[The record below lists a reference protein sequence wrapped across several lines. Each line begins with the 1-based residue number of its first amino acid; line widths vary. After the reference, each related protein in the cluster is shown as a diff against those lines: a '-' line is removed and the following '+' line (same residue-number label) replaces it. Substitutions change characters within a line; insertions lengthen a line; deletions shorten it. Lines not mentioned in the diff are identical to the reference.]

1 MAFLWA
7 ELLWLLLIV
16 PVLVLAYLYLL
27 ARKKK
32 VALRYASLAMV
43 KDAMGAGAGFR
54 RHVPPILFL
63 VALTL
68 MIAAIARPQAIV
80 TLPSQRSTVVL
91 SIDVS
96 GSMRADDVNPNRI
109 AAAQDAAKGFV
120 EEQPRDVRI
129 GVVAFAA
136 SALLVQAP
144 TFNREDI
151 LKAIEHFELQRGTAI
166 GSGILVS
173 LKTLF
178 PEGDFDL
185 GRRERDYRRGGYG
198 GVPLNDPHDREVAAA
213 AAEKEKQQFVPVQ
226 PGTNTTSVIIL
237 LSDGQATTGPDPIEA
252 ARKAAERG
260 VRIFTV
266 GLGSREGTIVGFG
279 GRSMR
284 VQLDEETLQ
293 KIADMTRGS
302 YFRASTAADLKTIYK
317 SLNTQ
322 LIMETK
328 KTEITAFFSAAAA
341 ALALIAAG
349 LSLLWFNRIL

>member
-1 MAFLWA
+1 MAFLWV

-16 PVLVLAYLYLL
+16 PLAVLVYWFLL
-27 ARKKK
+27 RRKKK
-32 VALRYASLAMV
+32 IALRYANLTLVREAM
-43 KDAMGAGAGFR
+43 AGSIGFR
-54 RHVPPILFL
+54 RHVPPLLFL

-68 MIAAIARPQAIV
+68 MIAAAARPQAV
-80 TLPSQRSTVVL
+80 LTLPSQRSTVIL

-96 GSMRADDVNPNRI
+96 GSMRAEDVLPNRI
-109 AAAQDAAKGFV
+109 AAAQDAAKSFV
-120 EEQPRDVRI
+120 NEQPRDVRI

-136 SALLVQAP
+136 TALLVQAP

-151 LKAIEHFELQRGTAI
+151 LKSIEHFELQRGTAV

-178 PEGDFDL
+178 PEGNFDM
-185 GRRERDYRRGGYG
+185 GRSRDRAAAYG
-198 GVPLNDPHDREVAAA
+198 GVPLSEPQDDT
-213 AAEKEKQQFVPVQ
+213 Q
-226 PGTNTTSVIIL
+226 PGGKDFQPLPPGSNTNAVIIL
-237 LSDGQATTGPDPIEA
+237 LTDGQATTGPDPVEA

-260 VRIFTV
+260 VRVFTV

-284 VQLDEETLQ
+284 VQLDEEGLQ
-293 KIADMTRGS
+293 KIADITRGQ
-302 YFRASTAADLKTIYK
+302 YFRANTAADLKTIYK

-341 ALALIAAG
+341 VFALLAAG

>member
-1 MAFLWA
+1 MAFLWPN
-7 ELLWLLLIV
+7 LLWLLLAV
-16 PVLVLAYLYLL
+16 PALVLLYLFL
-27 ARKKK
+27 LGRKKK
-32 VALRYASLAMV
+32 LALRYANLAMV
-43 KDAMGAGAGFR
+43 KDAMGKGIGVR
-54 RHVPPILFL
+54 RHIPPALFL

-68 MIAAIARPQAIV
+68 MIAAVARPQAVV
-80 TLPSQRSTVVL
+80 TLPSQRSTVL
-91 SIDVS
+91 LTIDVS
-96 GSMRADDVNPNRI
+96 GSMRADDVDPNRI
-109 AAAQDAAKGFV
+109 SAAQAAAKAFV
-120 EEQPRDVRI
+120 EDQPNDVRI

-178 PEGDFDL
+178 PEAEFDM
-185 GRRERDYRRGGYG
+185 GRPEFRRPYG
-198 GVPLNDPHDREVAAA
+198 RTYNDPRDREVAAE
-213 AAEKEKQQFVPVQ
+213 AERKEFVPVP
-226 PGTNTTSVIIL
+226 PGSNATAVIIL
-237 LSDGQATTGPDPIEA
+237 LSDGQATTGPDPVEA

-260 VRIFTV
+260 VRVFTV

-328 KTEITAFFSAAAA
+328 KTEVTAFFSAAAA
-341 ALALIAAG
+341 VLALLAAG
-349 LSLLWFNRIL
+349 LSLLWFNRIM